1 MKINIYKNQKEIEK
15 TYEVENYDL
24 MYGTVQAI
32 FTVMDKGIPDLN
44 DNEGML
50 NLLIENRTKL
60 EDILLDVFSSE
71 GMTPDELKRTK
82 LIEVVYLFIDLF
94 QYVQDSFKSKN

>member
-24 MYGTVQAI
+24 MYGTVQDI
-32 FTVMDKGIPDLN
+32 LTVMDKGIPDLN

-71 GMTPDELKRTK
+71 GMTPDELRRTK
-82 LIEVVYLFIDLF
+82 LIEVVYLYIDLF
-94 QYVQDSFKSKN
+94 EYVQASFKSKN

>member
-1 MKINIYKNQKEIEK
+1 MKINIYKNQTEIEK

-24 MYGTVQAI
+24 MYGTVQDI
-32 FTVMDKGIPDLN
+32 LTVMDKGIPDLN
-44 DNEGML
+44 DNEGIL

-60 EDILLDVFSSE
+60 EDLLLDVFASE

-82 LIEVVYLFIDLF
+82 MIEVVYLFVDLF
-94 QYVQDSFKSKN
+94 HYVQDSFKSKN